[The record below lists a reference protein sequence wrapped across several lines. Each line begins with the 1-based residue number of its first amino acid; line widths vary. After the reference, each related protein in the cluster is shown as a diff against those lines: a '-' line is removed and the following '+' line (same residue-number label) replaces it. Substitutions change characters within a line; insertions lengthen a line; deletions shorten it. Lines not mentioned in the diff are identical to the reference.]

1 MITVFKVSYI
11 FKDKKFIEPLNNN
24 KKIVKKYKLMDRKC
38 LSNRPNIVEN
48 CFSNVWN
55 CLKTHG
61 TYTFVLN
68 VGQLPLGDFNDS

>member
-1 MITVFKVSYI
+1 
-11 FKDKKFIEPLNNN
+11 
-24 KKIVKKYKLMDRKC
+24 MDRKC

-61 TYTFVLN
+61 TYTFIFN
-68 VGQLPLGDFNDS
+68 VSQLPLDDFNGSYYRSSSDT